1 MSRPEAAQAAVGQTL
16 FDFRGSKVTCG
27 TGISRGSTTMLYDRY
42 VKRQNKTDTSR
53 DNIDLCKETQ
63 KISRENEALT
73 WQKIQ
78 NVGGY
83 FAQPW

>member
-1 MSRPEAAQAAVGQTL
+1 
-16 FDFRGSKVTCG
+16 
-27 TGISRGSTTMLYDRY
+27 MLYDRY